1 MTDKENLSAEQMW
14 TVGLWMRWA
23 RKPERYVGFIQRVGH
38 SEKSALLGIQ
48 DKSKE
53 ISDKCGEPA
62 IV

>member
-1 MTDKENLSAEQMW
+1 MH
-14 TVGLWMRWA
+14 WA
-23 RKPERYVGFIQRVGH
+23 RKAERYVGFIQHVGH
-38 SEKSALLGIQ
+38 REESALLGIQ